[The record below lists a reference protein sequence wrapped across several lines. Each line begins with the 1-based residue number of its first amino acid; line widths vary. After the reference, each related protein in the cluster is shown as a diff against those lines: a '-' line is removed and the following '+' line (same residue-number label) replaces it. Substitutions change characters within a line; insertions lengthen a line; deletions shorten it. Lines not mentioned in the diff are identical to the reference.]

1 MKGAIFDMDG
11 TLVDSLGYFDHLWGD
26 MGKKFLNDPTFFPG
40 VEDDRISRTSLLRDA
55 MYIIQEKHHIAKDG
69 EELYHFA
76 DRALLNHYKNVVTPK
91 PHAIELLEYLKSLG
105 VKMCIASATEPTLIK
120 YALEKCGMTDYF
132 DIIVSCA
139 DVGCGKE
146 SPAVFYRALE
156 VLGTEKEDTVVFED
170 SLVAIR
176 TATDAG
182 FRTVSIY
189 DSHNF
194 GQDEIKMRSEIY
206 IGEGETFEK
215 AISQLGENGK

>member
-11 TLVDSLGYFDHLWGD
+11 TLVDSLGYFDTLWGN
-26 MGKKFLNDPTFFPG
+26 MGKKFIGNPDFFPG
-40 VEDDRISRTSLLRDA
+40 VEEDRHARTMLLRDS
-55 MYIIQEKHHIAKDG
+55 MYEIQEKFGLARDG
-69 EELYHFA
+69 EELYRFA
-76 DRALLNHYKNVVTPK
+76 DEALLNHYKNVVTPK
-91 PHAIELLEYLKSLG
+91 PYALELLDYLRGLG
-105 VKMCIASATEPTLIK
+105 VKMCIASATEPQLIK

-146 SPAVFYRALE
+146 SPKVFYRALE
-156 VLGTEKEDTVVFED
+156 VLGTSIDDTFVFED

-182 FRTVSIY
+182 FHTVSIY

-194 GQDEIKMRSEIY
+194 GQDEIKERSDYY
-206 IGEGETFEK
+206 IGKGETFEK
-215 AISQLGENGK
+215 VIGRLS

>member
-1 MKGAIFDMDG
+1 MTGAIFDMDG
-11 TLVDSLGYFDHLWGD
+11 TLIDSLGYFDTLWGD
-26 MGKKFLNDPTFFPG
+26 MGKKFIGDPSFFPG
-40 VEDDRISRTSLLRDA
+40 VEDDRMSRTSLLRDA
-55 MYIIQEKHHIAKDG
+55 MYAVQAKHNIAKDG

-91 PHAIELLEYLKSLG
+91 PHAIELLEYLKSIG
-105 VKMCIASATEPTLIK
+105 VKMCIASATEPTLIG
-120 YALEKCGMTDYF
+120 YALEKCGMTKYF

-146 SPAVFYRALE
+146 SPRVFYRALE
-156 VLGTEKEDTVVFED
+156 VLGTELSDTFVFED
-170 SLVAIR
+170 SLVAVR

-182 FRTVSIY
+182 FHTVSIY

-194 GQDEIKMRSEIY
+194 GQDEIKRRSDFY

-215 AISQLGENGK
+215 VIGKLG

>member
-26 MGKKFLNDPTFFPG
+26 MGEKFLGNPDFFPG
-40 VEDDRISRTSLLRDA
+40 VEDDRLSRTSLLRDA
-55 MYIIQEKHHIAKDG
+55 MYVVHEKHHIAKDG

-91 PHAIELLEYLKSLG
+91 PHALELLEYLKSLG
-105 VKMCIASATEPTLIK
+105 VKMCIASATEPALIG
-120 YALEKCGMTDYF
+120 YALEKCGMTKYF

-146 SPAVFYRALE
+146 RPDVFYRALE
-156 VLGTEKEDTVVFED
+156 VLGTSLQDTYVFED
-170 SLVAIR
+170 SLVAVR
-176 TATDAG
+176 TAHNAG
-182 FRTVSIY
+182 FHTVSIW

-194 GQDEIKMRSEIY
+194 GQDEIRSLSDFY
-206 IGEGETFEK
+206 IGEGETFK
-215 AISQLGENGK
+215 KVIGKLG

>member
-26 MGKKFLNDPTFFPG
+26 MGKEFLGKPDFFPG
-40 VEDDRISRTSLLRDA
+40 VEEDRHARTMLLRDS
-55 MYIIQEKHHIAKDG
+55 MYEIQEKFGIAKDG
-69 EELYHFA
+69 DELYHFA
-76 DRALLNHYKNVVTPK
+76 DRALLNHYKSVVTPK
-91 PHAIELLEYLKSLG
+91 PYAIELLEYLKSLG
-105 VKMCIASATEPTLIK
+105 VKMCIASATEPALIG
-120 YALEKCGMTDYF
+120 YALEKCGMTKYF

-156 VLGTEKEDTVVFED
+156 VLGTEKEDTFIFED

-182 FRTVSIY
+182 FHTVSIF

-194 GQDEIKMRSEIY
+194 GQDEIKMRSDYY

-215 AISQLGENGK
+215 VIGKLG